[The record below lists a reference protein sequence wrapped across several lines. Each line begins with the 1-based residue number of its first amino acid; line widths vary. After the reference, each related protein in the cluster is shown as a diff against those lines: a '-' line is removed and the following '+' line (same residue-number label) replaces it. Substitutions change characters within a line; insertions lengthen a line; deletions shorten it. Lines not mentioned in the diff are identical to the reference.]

1 MGMTIDWPTATVVL
15 VSHSHIRGV
24 VGRGVVVA
32 VAEVAS
38 VAVAVLDGGIVAE
51 VVAVDVDVRDAVA
64 VLDASTDEVT
74 VAVLDG
80 GMVGEGVADAV
91 GVGVDVLE
99 AVSVAEAVYD
109 DVALGVEATGLREIW
124 AMPLQPLQDAVL
136 APPTVVDV
144 DAVPPVP
151 DSAMMVSA
159 VASE

>member
-1 MGMTIDWPTATVVL
+1 MLPDDATCWEDVSAINLIVVL
-15 VSHSHIRGV
+15 VCV
-24 VGRGVVVA
+24 GVVV
-32 VAEVAS
+32 E
-38 VAVAVLDGGIVAE
+38 VLD
-51 VVAVDVDVRDAVA
+51 DVR
-64 VLDASTDEVT
+64 
-74 VAVLDG
+74 
-80 GMVGEGVADAV
+80 VGEGVAEAV

-124 AMPLQPLQDAVL
+124 LIPLQPLQEAAL

>member
-1 MGMTIDWPTATVVL
+1 M
-15 VSHSHIRGV
+15 
-24 VGRGVVVA
+24 VVA
-32 VAEVAS
+32 VAVD
-38 VAVAVLDGGIVAE
+38 VTGAVLDAVA
-51 VVAVDVDVRDAVA
+51 VDVRDAVA
-64 VLDASTDEVT
+64 VLDGISDG
-74 VAVLDG
+74 VAVEVLDEG
-80 GMVGEGVADAV
+80 RVGEGVADAV